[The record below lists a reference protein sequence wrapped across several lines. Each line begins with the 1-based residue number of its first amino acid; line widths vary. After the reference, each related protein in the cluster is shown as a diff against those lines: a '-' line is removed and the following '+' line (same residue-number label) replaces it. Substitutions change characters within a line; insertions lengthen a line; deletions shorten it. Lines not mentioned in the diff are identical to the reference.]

1 MSDDRLPPK
10 ASVKPKIANFDSA
23 TAMLRALASH
33 CRESDFFAL
42 GSFPKWSTPFMGLVG
57 ALVNHLPEVVRNA
70 VYTWSGWTELLDR
83 AGFRIERADSAAVP
97 IGLAFPRWDGSL
109 AVRAL
114 ERLSYVAAHVWKR
127 LFAYQ
132 FIVRARAGRSQ

>member
-33 CRESDFFAL
+33 CRESDFIAL
-42 GSFPKWSTPFMGLVG
+42 GSFPKWSTPFMSLVG

-70 VYTWSGWTELLDR
+70 DSTWSGWTEAL
-83 AGFRIERADSAAVP
+83 AQPKTVGPPAAPAAV
-97 IGLAFPRWDGSL
+97 ARWL
-109 AVRAL
+109 R
-114 ERLSYVAAHVWKR
+114 YHHPKKR
-127 LFAYQ
+127 YT
-132 FIVRARAGRSQ
+132 